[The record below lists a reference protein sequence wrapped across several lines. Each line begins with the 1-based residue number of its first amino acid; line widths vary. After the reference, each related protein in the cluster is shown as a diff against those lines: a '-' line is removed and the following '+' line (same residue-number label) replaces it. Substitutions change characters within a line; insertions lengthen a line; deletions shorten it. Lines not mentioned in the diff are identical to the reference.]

1 MGQLALG
8 SATVLICTG
17 NCTGSA
23 DARMEPMTR
32 RLFIFDGPDRFL
44 AGTVGEPGD
53 RAFFLQ
59 ARKGGALIS
68 VSLEKVQVAALAQ
81 RLEDLLDAVAAPTV
95 PEPPGEL
102 ALEEPVV
109 ELFRVG
115 AMALAWDAATDA
127 VVIEAQT
134 PTEDGE
140 YVELPDDAEDGPD
153 LLRVR
158 IDAPTA
164 RGFIQHAEA
173 LMASGRPA
181 CPFCG
186 QPLHPQGHFC
196 PRGNG
201 QLN

>member
-1 MGQLALG
+1 MA
-8 SATVLICTG
+8 
-17 NCTGSA
+17 
-23 DARMEPMTR
+23 R
-32 RLFIFDGPDRFL
+32 RLFIFDDPDRFV

-59 ARKGGALIS
+59 ARKGGALVS
-68 VSLEKVQVAALAQ
+68 VGLEKVQVVALAE
-81 RLEDLLDAVAAPTV
+81 RLDDLLDAVDAPASGASD
-95 PEPPGEL
+95 ESD
-102 ALEEPVV
+102 LEEPVV

-115 AMALAWDAATDA
+115 AMALAWDPQSEA

-134 PTEDGE
+134 PTEDGD

-164 RGFIQHAEA
+164 RGFVRRAEA
-173 LMASGRPA
+173 LIAAGRPA

-186 QPLHPQGHFC
+186 QPLDPQGHFC
-196 PRGNG
+196 PRNNG
-201 QLN
+201 HLS

>member
-1 MGQLALG
+1 
-8 SATVLICTG
+8 
-17 NCTGSA
+17 
-23 DARMEPMTR
+23 MTR

-53 RAFFLQ
+53 RTFFLQ

-68 VSLEKVQVAALAQ
+68 VGLEKVQVVALAQ
-81 RLEDLLDAVAAPTV
+81 RLDDLLDAVDALVQA
-95 PEPPGEL
+95 EPADEL
-102 ALEEPVV
+102 PLEEPVV

-115 AMALAWDAATDA
+115 AMALAWDASKDA

-140 YVELPDDAEDGPD
+140 YIELPDDADEGPD

-164 RGFIQHAEA
+164 RAFVRRAEA
-173 LMASGRPA
+173 LVVSGRPA

-186 QPLHPQGHFC
+186 QPLDPTGHFC
-196 PRGNG
+196 ARGNG

>member
-1 MGQLALG
+1 
-8 SATVLICTG
+8 
-17 NCTGSA
+17 
-23 DARMEPMTR
+23 MEPMTR
-32 RLFIFDGPDRFL
+32 RLFMFDSPDRFL

-59 ARKGGALIS
+59 ARKGAALIS
-68 VSLEKVQVAALAQ
+68 VGLEKAQVAALAQ
-81 RLEDLLDAVAAPTV
+81 RLEDLLDAVDAPATQEM
-95 PEPPGEL
+95 PDEL
-102 ALEEPVV
+102 TLEAPVV

-115 AMALAWDAATDA
+115 AMALAWDAGAGA

-134 PTEDGE
+134 PTEDGD
-140 YVELPDDAEDGPD
+140 YVELPDDAEEGPD

-164 RGFIQHAEA
+164 RGFIRRAEA
-173 LMASGRPA
+173 LISAGRPA

-186 QPLHPQGHFC
+186 QPLDPQGHFC